1 MHSYSV
7 AALVLTLKPG
17 QTNTQCYRV
26 IQLRNVSI
34 QQEGLKEEILT
45 EIKSDIGEFSHLIDC
60 HGVCGNNNKVSFVT
74 NLLVE
79 SVWQKMQFFMCLVV
93 SSSRLLFAFHVFS
106 FTPALSV
113 TCIGDIFVHIS
124 TCHLSTGYVTWPTS
138 KC

>member
-1 MHSYSV
+1 MRSYSV
-7 AALVLTLKPG
+7 AALVFTIKPC

-26 IQLRNVSI
+26 MQLRSVSI
-34 QQEGLKEEILT
+34 QQEGLIEEILT
-45 EIKSDIGEFSHLIDC
+45 KIKSDIGEFSHLVDR

-106 FTPALSV
+106 LHGF
-113 TCIGDIFVHIS
+113 
-124 TCHLSTGYVTWPTS
+124 
-138 KC
+138 